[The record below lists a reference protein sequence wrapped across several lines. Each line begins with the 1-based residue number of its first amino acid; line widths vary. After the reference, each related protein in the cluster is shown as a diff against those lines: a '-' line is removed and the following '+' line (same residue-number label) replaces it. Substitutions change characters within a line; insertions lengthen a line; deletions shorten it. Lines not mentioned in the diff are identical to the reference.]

1 MDQPSSPTLGLTARI
16 VSAYVSANTVT
27 GADLAGLIRT
37 VRDGLDG
44 AARGPRAN
52 PVEDRPKPTPAQI
65 RRSIRPEVLISF
77 LDGKPYK
84 TLKRHLGRHGL
95 SEADYRARFG
105 LPDGYPMTAPEYR
118 DRRSAMAKA
127 SGLGQM
133 RRP

>member
-1 MDQPSSPTLGLTARI
+1 MDQPASPPLGLTARI
-16 VSAYVSANTVT
+16 VGAYVAANSLT
-27 GADLAGLIRT
+27 GADLPGLIRT

-44 AARGPRAN
+44 AARGPEAVT
-52 PVEDRPKPTPAQI
+52 VEGQPKPTPAQI
-65 RRSIRPEVLISF
+65 RRSIHPEALISF

-105 LPDGYPMTAPEYR
+105 LPDSYPMTAPEYR

-127 SGLGQM
+127 AGLGQS
-133 RRP
+133 RRA